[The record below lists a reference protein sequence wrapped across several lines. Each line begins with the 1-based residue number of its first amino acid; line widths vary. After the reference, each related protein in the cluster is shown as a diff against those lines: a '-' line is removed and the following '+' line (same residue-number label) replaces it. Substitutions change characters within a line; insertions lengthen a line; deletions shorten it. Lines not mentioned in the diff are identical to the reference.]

1 MGIINSGG
9 SIRVPWNEER
19 LVDQKAPFKPQEI
32 WASRRPGV
40 RASGRPGVRPLR
52 HGTGR
57 MRSAAGAME
66 PRSLPRPARWRRNPG
81 SSNLMTRSTNTEE
94 S

>member
-40 RASGRPGVRPLR
+40 RASRRPAAPSWDRPDAVCGRR
-52 HGTGR
+52 HGTSKLATSGPV
-57 MRSAAGAME
+57 A
-66 PRSLPRPARWRRNPG
+66 
-81 SSNLMTRSTNTEE
+81 
-94 S
+94 